1 MTGTG
6 GDVSGTS
13 FVIAHTPK
21 SAEANGIVFHKL
33 VAVIDG
39 TAPEVSKIEL
49 GSVATAPT
57 RVAWVGELERVN
69 MLSGATPK
77 GPAVTLAV
85 PLLPLI
91 VLVNKV
97 GDCNAVGSM
106 AIVETCSVGPPVA
119 VKGVERVRFS
129 LMNAKCGHPL
139 KLPFF
144 MGFPLRFVR
153 SVDSRR
159 VRVAYERR
167 HECL

>member
-85 PLLPLI
+85 
-91 VLVNKV
+91 LVKEV
-97 GDCNAVGSM
+97 GDCNAVGIM

-153 SVDSRR
+153 T
-159 VRVAYERR
+159 
-167 HECL
+167 C